1 MTLDRALAF
10 GVLLVCVLYGYAAWF
25 TMDGDLPPFLQRNPV
40 WPSTFPKILSVM
52 GAAAALWVIAAPGPT
67 PEPGADDVD
76 YRRLPQYHWGQAS
89 ILIALM
95 LAYAAALRPL
105 GFVPS
110 TILFVVIGAWVLG
123 ERRWW
128 ISAPVAAVATL
139 AIWYLVSEVLS
150 IFLRPFPVF

>member
-1 MTLDRALAF
+1 MTLDRVLAF
-10 GVLLVCVLYGYAAWF
+10 GVLLVCVIYGYAAWF

-52 GAAAALWVIAAPGPT
+52 GAAAALWVLVAPGPM
-67 PEPGADDVD
+67 PEPREDDVD
-76 YRRLPQYHWGQAS
+76 YRRLAQYNWGQALV
-89 ILIALM
+89 LIALM

-110 TILFVVIGAWVLG
+110 TILFVVIGAAILG

-128 ISAPVAAVATL
+128 ISTPIAAGATG
-139 AIWYLVSEVLS
+139 AIWWLVSEVLS